1 MNTYLNLSDS
11 LGNSISE
18 NEALSLIKSEPEAYE
33 RFQSFAPNDR
43 KTILE
48 FVQGQRGLKIHILKM
63 RENEGIRL
71 SENAS
76 YIIMD
81 ILVDILTGSSHF

>member
-1 MNTYLNLSDS
+1 MNTYLNLSDA

-48 FVQGQRGLKIHILKM
+48 FVQGQRGL
-63 RENEGIRL
+63 NP
-71 SENAS
+71 
-76 YIIMD
+76 
-81 ILVDILTGSSHF
+81 